1 MAAKTTKPERGRGG
15 VKRQPE
21 AELIFEE
28 NGPALEELVWQILC
42 RSAVL
47 WQEEWEREEG
57 KQ

>member
-1 MAAKTTKPERGRGG
+1 M
-15 VKRQPE
+15 KRQPE

>member
-1 MAAKTTKPERGRGG
+1 MKQRL
-15 VKRQPE
+15 Q

-28 NGPALEELVWQILC
+28 NGPTLEELVWQILC

-57 KQ
+57 KR